1 MQTTIRTDGAASTAA
16 LLSSQQTLSAASTA
30 ANTSLS
36 QVSSVSVSLVGNQP
50 PLNTQPVS
58 MPPLRQ
64 AEEEFNH
71 AIMRAAQYE
80 GSIENLVRDKVN
92 AQFPRTSDAV
102 KNQIVAQSVE
112 KIAEANQAFEFNH
125 LGNDLLQSP
134 AVEYM
139 SQSFLRR
146 ILENVAIAQAKDPSV
161 PVAKTNEDFCLL
173 YTSDAADDC

>member
-36 QVSSVSVSLVGNQP
+36 QVSSVSVSLVGNQA

-92 AQFPRTSDAV
+92 AQFPTTALGIPTIRRLPESARTPAIGNRRAGRSQQRRDAG
-102 KNQIVAQSVE
+102 
-112 KIAEANQAFEFNH
+112 F
-125 LGNDLLQSP
+125 
-134 AVEYM
+134 Y
-139 SQSFLRR
+139 RR
-146 ILENVAIAQAKDPSV
+146 RL
-161 PVAKTNEDFCLL
+161 
-173 YTSDAADDC
+173 